1 MSESSPSFFSRIF
14 LAWIAF
20 FRTLFDP
27 QFAAGVVELGR
38 TALPSSEPRL
48 GPHHEAQRESR
59 PLDSQGRSPQAHSGE
74 PARAPDDGPK
84 PPEAAPQPVVL
95 REATPDAACQLLAV
109 LQREGRFVDF
119 VMESLDAADDA
130 DVGAAAR
137 VVHDGCR
144 KAIAEH
150 IDIESIRSE
159 QEGETITLEQG
170 FDASRVRVTG
180 RVTGEAPFTGTLSHK
195 GWRVRRVTLPSMSK
209 DHDATVLTPAEVEL

>member
-1 MSESSPSFFSRIF
+1 MQGLGECAKRRRVSESSPSFFSRIF

-84 PPEAAPQPVVL
+84 PPEASIGMSPRGPRT
-95 REATPDAACQLLAV
+95 RE
-109 LQREGRFVDF
+109 R
-119 VMESLDAADDA
+119 
-130 DVGAAAR
+130 
-137 VVHDGCR
+137 
-144 KAIAEH
+144 
-150 IDIESIRSE
+150 
-159 QEGETITLEQG
+159 
-170 FDASRVRVTG
+170 
-180 RVTGEAPFTGTLSHK
+180 
-195 GWRVRRVTLPSMSK
+195 
-209 DHDATVLTPAEVEL
+209 